1 VPASGAG
8 AFGQGALGGREQL
21 AFTGE
26 AIPALLGE
34 CVRRARAVLL
44 HPRAWWPWWRSG
56 VGPLLGRRR
65 LLARGPA

>member
-1 VPASGAG
+1 
-8 AFGQGALGGREQL
+8 
-21 AFTGE
+21 
-26 AIPALLGE
+26 
-34 CVRRARAVLL
+34 VRRARAVLL